1 MKRGRPWTLK
11 LDADAK
17 PFSGRYRGHKIA
29 GEDWK
34 GLQTERAR
42 IDRYWSAKIA
52 AATNEKERGAVLE
65 EELRLTRGSRDI
77 LLTVKAS
84 QPIRGDFRPEGEKKI
99 PEEGWQGDQ
108 ATAKTI

>member
-52 AATNEKERGAVLE
+52 AAKDWKEREAVLD
-65 EELRLTRGSRDI
+65 EELRLTRGCREVVFCVKRSSASENDI
-77 LLTVKAS
+77 AEDVGNEPQRRQS
-84 QPIRGDFRPEGEKKI
+84 G
-99 PEEGWQGDQ
+99 
-108 ATAKTI
+108 